1 MSAVKQLESLVS
13 IAEYLE
19 IEQQTDLRHEYH
31 DGQIYAMAGGTSNH
45 MILCTTINGLLFTR
59 LENNKLKCKAYN
71 SEAKVAI
78 DSQNRYLYP
87 DATVVCGDI
96 IWSSKVKAAITNP
109 ILIVEVLS
117 ESSADYDRNDKFE
130 FYKAIQTLQEYVLI
144 EQDKPEVIVYYRKP
158 NSSLWKPK
166 TFTDLKTKIDLKSLN
181 IAIDMSELYFNL
193 TFEKS

>member
-19 IEQQTDLRHEYH
+19 IEQQTDLKHEYH

-45 MILCTTINGLLFTR
+45 TILCSRINGLLFSALR
-59 LENNKLKCKAYN
+59 NKNSKCESYN
-71 SEAKVAI
+71 SEAKIAI

-144 EQDKPEVIVYYRKP
+144 EQDKPTVTVYYRKP
-158 NSSLWKPK
+158 NRSVWIPT
-166 TFTDLKTKIDLKSLN
+166 TFTGLNTTIDLKSLK
-181 IAIDMSELYFNL
+181 IAIEMSELYFNL
-193 TFEKS
+193 KLQKL

>member
-31 DGQIYAMAGGTSNH
+31 DGQIYAMAGGTVPHSLLCSNVTTEL
-45 MILCTTINGLLFTR
+45 ILALDSKKSKCR
-59 LENNKLKCKAYN
+59 LYT
-71 SEAKVAI
+71 SDSKVAI

-96 IWSSKVKAAITNP
+96 IWSSKIQAAITNP
-109 ILIVEVLS
+109 TLIVEVLS

-166 TFTDLKTKIDLKSLN
+166 TFTGLKTKIDLKSLN

>member
-1 MSAVKQLESLVS
+1 MSAVKPLETFIS

-19 IEQQTDLRHEYH
+19 VERQTDIRHEYH

-45 MILCTTINGLLFTR
+45 TILCSRINFQIEKSLQ
-59 LENNKLKCKAYN
+59 NKRSKCETYN
-71 SEAKVAI
+71 SEAKISI

-158 NSSLWKPK
+158 NSSLWKPI
-166 TFTDLKTKIDLKSLN
+166 TFTGLNTTIDLRSLKT
-181 IAIDMSELYFNL
+181 AIGMSELYFNL